1 MINKSQAN
9 GNLIEICFKDVKKE
23 NQCIWNLNWEK
34 TFCKVE
40 LEFKTKFFFFEK
52 KFTNQVYCLCFIKN
66 VELSFF

>member
-40 LEFKTKFFFFEK
+40 LEFKTKFFFLK
-52 KFTNQVYCLCFIKN
+52 KNLLIKYTVYVL
-66 VELSFF
+66 LRM